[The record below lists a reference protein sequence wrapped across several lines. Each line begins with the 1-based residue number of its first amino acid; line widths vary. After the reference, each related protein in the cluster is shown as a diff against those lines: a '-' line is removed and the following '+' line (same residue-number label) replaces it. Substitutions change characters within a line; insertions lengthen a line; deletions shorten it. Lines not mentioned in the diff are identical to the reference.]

1 VSDELA
7 ADILDRGPDVVISL
21 TGELDFGTSTAFLAT
36 AQPYAEAGR
45 ALVLDLDQLTFC
57 DSSGLGA
64 LVRLHQLTAAAGG
77 SLVLARLR
85 PHLQST
91 IKMTM
96 LHKLLTIETE
106 VPG

>member
-1 VSDELA
+1 VSDELT

-21 TGELDFGTSTAFLAT
+21 SGELDFGTNTAFLET
-36 AQPYAEAGR
+36 TQPYAEAGR
-45 ALVLDLDQLTFC
+45 ALVLDLDQLAFC

-64 LVRLHQLTAAAGG
+64 LVRLHQLTQAAGG

-85 PHLQST
+85 PHLQAT

-96 LHKLLTIETE
+96 LHKLLTIESE
-106 VPG
+106 VPQ